1 MRIGRPSGLMLSFTA
16 FYMRARARTFYAA
29 IEQTKSDQEEKL
41 MFKGLFFFIKQGWK
55 YDKRYILW
63 RVLYQFVN
71 SMIPVAAALAPKYII
86 DELMGEARPE
96 RLVLY
101 VGILAGYTFA
111 AGALSVFFSMDGF
124 TRRCRVAAEFDS
136 EMHRRLARADLER
149 LEDPDFLDMQ
159 EKAKKFL
166 YSDWHGF
173 GYLLDSAL
181 NIVGQV
187 FTLLGVAAI
196 IATLD
201 IRVVLIFVALTGVG
215 TFFEGRAKEKAAQLT
230 EQVSA
235 DQRGWMY
242 YSGLFD
248 NAAYA
253 KEIRL
258 NAIGDWLLK
267 RERKYFTR
275 VIQNL
280 KQQNDGFIRSGLIGS
295 ACTLLQ
301 QCAAYAWLIVRTG
314 QGAISVGS
322 FTMYVSA
329 VTTFAS
335 ALRTVLDNLTEIRV
349 YDRFYDR
356 LDEYLS
362 VPARLRGDGGDGDGD
377 GQNDRRA
384 CGSSRK
390 GGRACGSSQ
399 QSGRADS
406 QGGSLGKERKKQRAV
421 LQGEHVIEFQNV
433 SFRYSGSST
442 WALRNVSLT
451 LKPGMKLAVVGEN
464 GAGKTTFVKL
474 LTRLYDPTEGEI
486 LMDGVPIREYDYD
499 SYMEVFSAVF
509 QDYRLFSFSLEENVK
524 LARPED
530 AGRVENA
537 LRRVGFGEKLD
548 SLPKGIHTEVY
559 KNFDETGFEPSGGEG
574 QRIALARALYK
585 DAAVVVLDEPT
596 AALDPRAEFELYR
609 HFDELTEGKTAV
621 YISHRLSSTRF
632 CDEIA
637 VFAGGRIVER
647 GTHEELMRRQGRY
660 AELFEMQAQ
669 FYV

>member
-1 MRIGRPSGLMLSFTA
+1 
-16 FYMRARARTFYAA
+16 
-29 IEQTKSDQEEKL
+29 
-41 MFKGLFFFIKQGWK
+41 MFKGLVFFVKQGWK
-55 YDKRYILW
+55 YDKCYILW

-71 SMIPVAAALAPKYII
+71 SMIPVIAALAPRYII
-86 DELMGEARPE
+86 DELMGEARPQM
-96 RLVLY
+96 LMLY
-101 VGILAGYTFA
+101 VGVPAGYTLI
-111 AGALSVFFSMDGF
+111 AGGLSVFFSMDGF

-136 EMHRRLARADLER
+136 ELHRRLARADLEQ
-149 LEDPDFLDMQ
+149 LENPDFLDMQ

-166 YSDWHGF
+166 NSDWHGF

-187 FTLLGVAAI
+187 FTLAGVAAI

-201 IRVVLIFVALTGVG
+201 VRVVLIFLVLTGIG
-215 TFFEGRAKEKAAQLT
+215 TLAEGRAKEQAAKLT
-230 EQVSA
+230 EQISA

-242 YSGLFD
+242 YAGLFE
-248 NAAYA
+248 NFNCG

-258 NAIGDWLLK
+258 NAMGDWLLK
-267 RERKYFTR
+267 RERAFFTR
-275 VIQNL
+275 VNDNL
-280 KQQNDGFIRSGLIGS
+280 KQQNDGYIRSGLIGS
-295 ACTLLQ
+295 GCTFLQ
-301 QCAAYAWLIVRTG
+301 QCAAYAWLILRTM
-314 QGAISVGS
+314 QGGISVGS
-322 FTMYVSA
+322 FTMYMSA

-362 VPARLRGDGGDGDGD
+362 VPARLRGDDDGRNEDISAREGG
-377 GQNDRRA
+377 
-384 CGSSRK
+384 
-390 GGRACGSSQ
+390 
-399 QSGRADS
+399 
-406 QGGSLGKERKKQRAV
+406 KKRI
-421 LQGEHVIEFQNV
+421 LPEGEHVIEFRNV
-433 SFRYSGSST
+433 GFRYPGSDT
-442 WALRNVSLT
+442 WALRDVSLT
-451 LKPGMKLAVVGEN
+451 LNPGMKLAVVGEN

-486 LMDGVPIREYDYD
+486 RMDGIPIQEYDYD
-499 SYMEVFSAVF
+499 SYMSAFSAVF
-509 QDYRLFSFSLEENVK
+509 QDYCLFSFSLEENVT
-524 LARPED
+524 LARPAEE
-530 AGRVENA
+530 GKVEGV

-548 SLPKGIHTEVY
+548 SLPGGIHTAVY

-585 DAAVVVLDEPT
+585 DAPIVVLDEPT
-596 AALDPRAEFELYR
+596 AALDPRAEFELYQ
-609 HFDELTEGKTAV
+609 HFNELTEGKTAV

-647 GTHEELMRRQGRY
+647 GTHEELVERKGAY

-669 FYV
+669 FYT